1 MRIEHLRPGRPL
13 TGQKVNNCRLVRTVR
28 WIAHTASSWRDLPW
42 EFGNWHSVHA
52 RLSRWETCSVWYRMA
67 ETLQD
72 QADLKQ
78 LFIDSIIVNAPAC
91 CRSTKN
97 ADDWSLQGGLKTTV
111 DSLGNPLRKILS
123 GRED

>member
-72 QADLKQ
+72 QADLEE
-78 LFIDSIIVNAPAC
+78 LFIDSIIVNAHQHAAGAQ
-91 CRSTKN
+91 KMLMIGHYK
-97 ADDWSLQGGLKTTV
+97 AG
-111 DSLGNPLRKILS
+111 
-123 GRED
+123 